1 MTRSAIAVLT
11 ATIAAVL
18 SCGAGGIT
26 PRPAASLPM
35 YDAHAAQLFDDTI
48 EPRAMGYELDRTPP
62 PMNDALLRERAQV
75 GDAVVRA
82 RVTTITSKEEDKGRS
97 WQIGF
102 HTVERL
108 GGSGP
113 LPIDFVAQIDSNGA
127 SAGIMRSFGG
137 RLIGTTFVVFAREF
151 ARPDGLG
158 DTDLHVHLV
167 QDDKADVAAV
177 HSAFTTDKVR

>member
-1 MTRSAIAVLT
+1 MPRPSITVLAASVAAILG
-11 ATIAAVL
+11 
-18 SCGAGGIT
+18 CGAGGIT
-26 PRPAASLPM
+26 QRPAGSLPT
-35 YDAHAAQLFDDTI
+35 YDGHAARLFDDTI

-97 WQIGF
+97 WQVGF
-102 HTVERL
+102 HTIERL

-137 RLIGTTFVVFAREF
+137 RLIGAIFVVFAREF
-151 ARPDGLG
+151 ARPNGLG
-158 DTDLHVHLV
+158 DTDLHVHVV
-167 QDDKADVAAV
+167 QDDKADVTAV
-177 HSAFTTDKVR
+177 HSAFTADKVR

>member
-1 MTRSAIAVLT
+1 MTRPVIAVL
-11 ATIAAVL
+11 ATIVATML
-18 SCGAGGIT
+18 GCGAGIT
-26 PRPAASLPM
+26 QRPAASLPV
-35 YDAHAAQLFDDTI
+35 YDGHATQLFDDTI

-97 WQIGF
+97 WQIGC
-102 HTVERL
+102 HTIERL

-113 LPIDFVAQIDSNGA
+113 LPIDFLAQIDSNGA

-177 HSAFTTDKVR
+177 HSALTADKVR